1 MDSFRTFMNIF
12 TRGVRERN
20 ASDLTEILED
30 SKTYFERLSKDDR
43 ELALSIFF
51 DKQEGILC
59 FLENEFNT
67 LKPDKNFDT
76 VIKNAFRLLEF
87 VIEQF
92 SEIFLPYIVDTKNIC
107 QKVLETKCSL
117 LIKKPACNAFIKLIE
132 LFKEH
137 EMELGKTIEKLVSL
151 FAMVDIKERSIW
163 FSVIA
168 KIIRHRPDLLEI
180 HENATAI
187 FRQLRNDFIKQ
198 NNPRNTVRSTDIFQI
213 YFDVFSDL
221 LREFSED
228 LEREHYEELY
238 SWVKEFSRPER
249 YQVKKIAMRSA
260 VNLLSR
266 HIYLFREFVYAD
278 YDHWYKLLINL
289 AQDKNTQCSECGQ
302 RALRNF
308 YRSIGEMLKK
318 KTSEEDK
325 TVFLYFKNFFE
336 KQLEDNQEVIANIR
350 FVVYGFS
357 QMAAPCKRYLTHND
371 VREMF
376 SLVAHCA
383 MPLCSRENLGQL
395 DLDSICDYL
404 EALSEIILH
413 MSELSIDQINIIS
426 KLSIILIKRFPE
438 LPIVNRNFAIHSLTK
453 TIVNIRTV
461 SKALLEEFLYN
472 LIYNGIIWTCSH
484 TLLVDAE
491 LERELKRLDELLMCY
506 KNYLPLWSQLLKRE
520 WYKPHEYIVQDVV
533 DSAIH
538 VCITLITKL
547 NLNTRVNDDNI
558 FSDASF
564 SQIAENAADFRMFV
578 NIVDLY
584 VDIINKL
591 ESSLLTRTLHRFLL
605 KFIDMSYKRPLVSGF
620 YKLVYATFK
629 HIPSLT
635 EDESETET
643 LELLYKYLINILNLM
658 PTFTGELLTTC
669 LSLILNV
676 PEMYIERILDSSIP
690 TFKIALTVGLSDF
703 EVAWTALN
711 ALERWSSCSN
721 DQQKSKFLLEIVPFL
736 EPYLNSGESYV
747 EMSQDI
753 IKSERKV
760 IKRIVLRDNEKT
772 LEKFQMRVLLFIASL
787 DTDALMS
794 FVYKKSMDIGAT
806 WDKKDLLKYSLSLS
820 DAEVDIY
827 FDKILPRLTELARNS
842 GDRRTKIIACEVL
855 HSMVMLIL
863 GKTSK
868 SNLDKFAPLYN
879 IICPAL
885 LSLGCDF
892 DEAARQIFQ
901 PLMLQLMHW
910 LSSKFMLKSLATTCF
925 IDSVFEAL
933 SNDSNSSLREFSGA
947 CLAEFTK
954 WSIKQ
959 SNNDR
964 RGTESNI
971 DEVVNK
977 MMNFAVHPSTCKRI
991 AAATA
996 FNHLYA
1002 ILRED
1007 ETIVSVYWLE
1017 LLYCFVKS
1025 LDGCNDPTIVVAL
1038 NHVERVLIAKKNL
1051 LNANHGKRRLPT
1063 EFKGATLTDA
1073 AYWLLTQC
1081 GSVNSTCRAK
1091 CMDLVVKLSEHI
1103 NDCDS
1108 VATMIDHFIAV
1119 YGNKQFNRIIF
1130 NDLDS
1135 KTEDLITC
1143 SIILP
1148 LLRSLDCYIWLI
1160 KNDLLKM
1167 EYLFA
1172 NSSAETEILFN
1183 SAKNFIFVVNKMKRE
1198 TGDDSAVMLS
1208 KELDELQNLQ
1218 CKLIVTIFDFF
1229 RILLD
1234 SDENYVPDYFL
1245 CKDLF
1250 ELISKCIMCPQVV
1263 GFETI
1268 NLESTES
1275 LSLILHDL
1283 MESMIRKGDHAI
1295 LDAIKRQLSVHVE
1308 KHINNFIDLDK
1319 IVSSSCSCSELKQ
1332 YVHGLRFLERHNIL
1346 GQMYNGIYS
1355 IDQPDDKITRVF
1367 GVLAREEIGEFVSVN
1382 IKTPVIEYLQILMEL
1397 LLSRYE
1403 TSITKTLVA
1412 LIGNDTMVWDLFVP
1426 EDRLGMYFLR
1436 LFKNEI
1442 FKYMLKDAEKT
1453 MEAFDSLLQTN
1464 SSLLLTMM
1472 EQLFLFV
1479 QRHRNELRENR
1490 ESLADA
1496 MIKRFTVFERA
1507 VNDQHDRKEK
1517 LISIYG
1523 VVVSL
1528 KERPIE
1534 VQSLNKDFHA
1544 WILDQLTGNDDDV
1557 NDKIRILQNFLVC
1570 LTDKTSDSQ
1579 PELLAILHT
1588 LRTDRIALCPNNF
1601 SLRDVKA
1608 SKAINCFQTLLT
1620 LLPVTKSIVVFKSI
1634 ILFAA
1639 GIAEHLWDDRTEENL
1654 KRYFISIGPANALAS
1669 MEAAYKL
1676 FLSLN
1681 KPINERFD
1689 ILRRFLL
1696 PSFEFC
1702 ETAEIKKFFERNI
1715 REIYT
1720 VIERAIVGS
1729 SSDMSQLIVSK
1740 IGCYDLVAVMFAK
1753 VDINEIDDPD
1763 SVITRNAIDQ
1773 VETGKELLRNL
1784 YRSTLQVRMLKTPDP
1799 EQKET
1804 MRLLHCSAYNL
1815 SIAIVSLKTDE
1826 DTYKS
1831 IFAENRKKEQLIWE
1845 NIVDCQKRYDIE
1857 QTFKEYPK
1865 HYKKLVNIRK
1875 SIRKQTNSGR
1885 NSYVYSYDL
1894 SNCTLNEDIHAY
1906 DYNEAVVRD
1915 NNTDT
1920 KQESMSVLL
1929 ESDQLN
1935 NHECMATICGVLNHM
1950 ISTQIST
1957 PPDDN
1962 TDQDDIVIPKWLEC
1976 FCSPAGSDNV
1986 RLFKL
1991 KIMLNMQ
1998 TVFKPY
2004 AKYCLQ
2010 VIIHTA
2016 YSYLVRNPLN
2026 YVIAD
2031 VIEMLI
2037 DWRRVALPDT
2047 PKEKAIVQKLW
2058 EIMIETA
2065 VVNKTNDI
2073 TGAVYKYNLYMIKV
2087 ILEMWR
2093 DCLELPQNLGSKME
2107 TAAGATVYLIL
2118 ICMVNG
2124 MIDKMIERE
2133 DIFKFL
2139 EKSLQN
2145 WKDDKQTVV
2154 QCCECFG
2161 LILKHLNE
2169 HDSLSSRIGLI
2180 IEQIRSVLR
2189 QMQASFAA
2197 RQIICIRALCKSYP
2211 DAGIIYFDF
2220 VTTNMIRVDR
2230 MEQSYC
2236 LEIFLHCIPKFNTE
2250 QVLKE
2255 LEYLKFRDLLKNKV
2269 LLYEKIALQIIHAL
2283 VSILPPSYLLSLVVL
2298 VTPYTKH
2305 DSSEYRDCAYDIFIG
2320 VYNKYIVDTSDEE
2333 DARKL
2338 MHISKEMLFD
2348 GILDPAEQ
2356 LQEKILD
2363 FWTRSA
2369 HLTSTREQ
2377 RLLESLNAYV
2387 PGASGNFLPY
2397 LLLMIL
2403 DLAKKSKNYMQ
2414 KIFDEPLYEDCN
2426 YRDYKITPSWR
2437 TKNLGSKAPLFVP
2450 SLASKMNQTF
2460 TQMTA
2465 TLTGSFESSYT
2476 RPYESNTGFDLQA
2489 TQDLEF
2495 EPTFADQEPTSMS
2508 DNYDF
2513 DDTFKMP
2520 AVPEPAHNKKSKR
2533 MLSSSAEISS
2543 AIRQKEIKKNIQR
2556 AEMIKEDAVRQRS
2569 SVKLYRKY
2577 RIGDFPDIEIFHST
2591 LIEPLQQLAK
2601 KDSQI
2606 CKDLTVSI
2614 VCAFLKECRENEF
2627 VKNVADSLKLIVEK
2641 ERGSNAMI
2649 AVSLEILQA
2658 TRVVNCSPE
2667 VVARVSRLN
2676 SLNFLGPLVIEENI
2690 IYRRNDI
2697 EPPKKRARNYDVQDT
2712 TMQHCLQEEWLQ
2724 LANLYESI
2732 NDVDVVLSI
2741 FHNHITNE
2749 DIRDASFAQ
2758 TANNWVE
2765 AKAAYEKAY
2774 ETDSVLV
2781 KEHCLQGLF
2790 ECLSNMCRWDK
2801 IDEHIQKKSNE
2812 SIENIWDD
2820 PWKDWMLP
2828 WLFEVYVRRLI
2839 DAKASNSLFETKELI
2854 EAWLGN
2860 DAKVK
2865 YIKRSFGSELTMF
2878 WLYDQLEVARD
2889 LTLSTLDEMREQWIR
2904 LHPLST
2910 QLRVHM
2916 LQRLRIIND
2925 VNWYIK
2931 VLKTAER
2938 PDDLRDILNFW
2949 NNSLPSVQDAII
2961 PWEKLTSYRIE
2972 FISGPLRKTMAKW
2985 NIDETQ
2991 QDSESVPDRVEAG
3004 IARQLSTAAFSMRL
3018 KMIETA
3024 LAQKNKYIAK
3034 KYLIQL
3040 EKIINISDHSV
3051 DMEHQFLLAVAKT
3064 KYLNGEIETDTKKK
3078 LSNYASSWTHCH
3090 DLLRRADLD
3099 PMINVHIRHQI
3110 GKVAS
3115 KLAQLSQKDAT
3126 FSDLLAG
3133 NTAILDRINV
3143 ANDDA
3148 PAIRESLNAY
3158 CLNQLKECCAVES
3171 PSIRECY
3178 YTLSKYCYEKL
3189 SGDSY
3194 AGDAEIS
3201 KEFVRSTLKAMSYGS
3216 LEAAHYFPCLL
3227 KSEYFEDE
3235 QTKDIFLKDC
3245 EGIQTWLFLSWQAQ
3259 LFSHLGTAIAPL
3271 IIPILKRIVET
3282 YPNAVMYTF
3291 RLTVETNPALLNEAR
3306 TYEIRQILYQ
3316 RSEIDHFLLAMQYL
3330 VQPEL
3335 YLQYYLFEL
3344 LKNLS
3349 LGSATAVSMLLKK
3362 VYPNKREMEQDL
3374 RPGTIFNE
3382 IKAYE
3387 NQIKRWES
3395 WKPEKIKQEVSKLI
3409 EKLKNSFG
3417 RRKDKSH
3424 LQDYSPWLHRFSGK
3438 DIEIPGQYTGDRKPM
3453 PRYHAKIIKIEPSVK
3468 VLKSLRKPIQI
3479 VMIGNDAKE
3488 YNFLV
3493 KFGEDL
3499 RQDQRLQQLF
3509 TVMNKTLRI
3518 DTACKQKQLS
3528 IDTYQVIPLSKTVGL
3543 IQWIDNT
3550 RSLQEFIRFTFSKE
3564 QEKRCESIGE
3574 QYEQWI
3580 QSAAPSKK
3588 QVERYK
3594 EATVKYSVAKV
3605 NAKMGELIRKTD
3617 WDSLR
3622 KTFTVLCPSVESF
3635 VVMRRNFV
3643 TTYATMCIAH
3653 WILGIGDRHLGNLL
3667 IVVASG
3673 RCLGIDFGLAFD
3685 AGVDLRIPELMP
3697 FRLTHQ
3703 ILGLLRPFTEKDLLR
3718 AIMVH
3723 TLRALRN
3730 ESGPILSCM
3739 DVFVHEPLNWTEHVN
3754 KKQQENEDDVADI
3767 KWMPKKK
3774 IKAVTKKLT
3783 GIKPSS
3789 IILEQL
3795 KEQHEG
3801 KYLDRCYVILNGE
3814 DDIKRPR
3821 ASIKNDSLSPEE
3833 QIDCLLDQATDLN
3846 ILGRTYGGWRP
3857 WL

>member
-12 TRGVRERN
+12 ATAVRERN
-20 ASDLTEILED
+20 SNDLIEILRN
-30 SKTYFERLSKDDR
+30 SRTYFQKLSKDDS

-51 DKQEGILC
+51 DQQNGILS
-59 FLENEFNT
+59 FLQNEFNKS
-67 LKPDKNFDT
+67 KPQKGFDT
-76 VIKNAFRLLEF
+76 AIKEAFHLLEF
-87 VIEQF
+87 VIVQF
-92 SEIFLPYIVDTKNIC
+92 SEIYLPYIIDTKNIC
-107 QKVLETKCSL
+107 QKVLEIKCASL
-117 LIKKPACNAFIKLIE
+117 NKKAACSTFNKLIE
-132 LFKEH
+132 LFSGH
-137 EMELGKTIEKLVSL
+137 EMGLDETIEKLVSS
-151 FAMVDIKERSIW
+151 FTIVDIKERSIW
-163 FSVIA
+163 FCVIG
-168 KIIRHRPDLLEI
+168 KIIKHKPEI
-180 HENATAI
+180 QVNATTI

-198 NNPRNTVRSTDIFQI
+198 YNPQNTQQSNDIFQI
-213 YFDVFSDL
+213 YLDVFSDL
-221 LREFSED
+221 LTELSEV
-228 LEREHYEELY
+228 LEKKHYKELY
-238 SWVKEFSRPER
+238 GWVKDFSHSER
-249 YQVKKIAMRSA
+249 YQFKRVVMRSA
-260 VNLLSR
+260 VNLLSH
-266 HIYLFREFVYAD
+266 HIELFREFVYSD
-278 YDHWYKLLINL
+278 YDYWYKLLIDL
-289 AQDKNTQCSECGQ
+289 AQSRNTQCSECGQ
-302 RALRNF
+302 RALKSF
-308 YRSIGEMLKK
+308 YKFIGNMLKD

-336 KQLEDNQEVIANIR
+336 EQLKNNAEVNANIR

-383 MPLCSRENLGQL
+383 LPLCSRENLERL
-395 DLDSICDYL
+395 ELESICDYL
-404 EALSEIILH
+404 GALSEIILH

-426 KLSIILIKRFPE
+426 KLSIILMKRFPE
-438 LPIVNRNFAIHSLTK
+438 LPIVNRNSAIFSLTK
-453 TIVNIRTV
+453 TIVNIGTV

-484 TLLVDAE
+484 TLFVDAE
-491 LERELKRLDELLMCY
+491 LERELKHLDERLMCY

-520 WYKPHEYIVQDVV
+520 RYRQHKYEYIVQDVV

-547 NLNTRVNDDNI
+547 NLNTRVNDDNV

-564 SQIAENAADFRMFV
+564 SQIAENAADFRMYV

-584 VDIINKL
+584 VDIINEL
-591 ESSLLTRTLHRFLL
+591 ESSLLTRTMHKFLL
-605 KFIDMSYKRPLVSGF
+605 KFINMSYKRPLVSGF
-620 YKLVYATFK
+620 YKLVYATFQ
-629 HIPSLT
+629 HISNLT
-635 EDESETET
+635 EDEIETET
-643 LELLYKYLINILNLM
+643 LELLYKYFINILNLM

-676 PEMYIERILDSSIP
+676 PDMYIERILDSSIP

-711 ALERWSSCSN
+711 TLERWSSRSN
-721 DQQKSKFLLEIVPFL
+721 GQQKSKFLLEIVPFL
-736 EPYLNSGESYV
+736 EPYLNSGESNV

-753 IKSERKV
+753 INSERKV

-772 LEKFQMRVLLFIASL
+772 LERFQMRVLLFVASL

-794 FVYKKSMDIGAT
+794 FVYKKSMNIGAT

-827 FDKILPRLTELARNS
+827 FDKILPRLTQLARNS
-842 GDRRTKIIACEVL
+842 GDRRTKIIACELL
-855 HSMVMLIL
+855 HSVIMLIL

-868 SNLDKFAPLYN
+868 SNLDKFTPLYN

-885 LSLGCDF
+885 LNLGCDF

-964 RGTESNI
+964 GTQLNI
-971 DEVVNK
+971 DEVLHK
-977 MMNFAVHPSTCKRI
+977 MMNFAVHPSTYKRI

-996 FNHLYA
+996 FNHLYT

-1017 LLYCFVKS
+1017 ILYCFVKS
-1025 LDGCNDPTIVVAL
+1025 LDGCNDPTIFVAL
-1038 NHVERVLIAKKNL
+1038 DHVERVLIAKKNL
-1051 LNANHGKRRLPT
+1051 LNANHKKRRLPT
-1063 EFKGATLTDA
+1063 EFEGATLTDA
-1073 AYWLLTQC
+1073 VYWLLTQC
-1081 GSVNSTCRAK
+1081 GSVNSSCRAK
-1091 CMDLVVKLSEHI
+1091 CMDLVVKVSEHI
-1103 NDCDS
+1103 SNCDS
-1108 VATMIDHFIAV
+1108 AATMINNYITV
-1119 YGNKQFNRIIF
+1119 YGKKEFNAIIF
-1130 NDLDS
+1130 KDLDS
-1135 KTEDLITC
+1135 KIESLTC

-1148 LLRSLDCYIWLI
+1148 LLRSLDCCIWLM
-1160 KNDLLKM
+1160 KNDLITM

-1172 NSSAETEILFN
+1172 NSNTENEILFN
-1183 SAKNFIFVVNKMKRE
+1183 SAKNYIFVVHKIKNE
-1198 TGDDSAVMLS
+1198 TDDDSMVMLS
-1208 KELDELQNLQ
+1208 KESEELQILQ
-1218 CKLIVTIFDFF
+1218 CKLIVTILNFSQ
-1229 RILLD
+1229 ILLK
-1234 SDENYVPDYFL
+1234 SEKNYVPDFFL

-1250 ELISKCIMCPQVV
+1250 ELISKCIMCPQAV

-1268 NLESTES
+1268 NFESTES
-1275 LSLILHDL
+1275 LSRILHDL
-1283 MESMIRKGDHAI
+1283 MESIIQKGDDAM
-1295 LDAIKRQLSVHVE
+1295 LDSIKRELSVHVE
-1308 KHINNFIDLDK
+1308 KHINNFIDLDE
-1319 IVSSSCSCSELKQ
+1319 IVSSTCSCSELKQ
-1332 YVHGLRFLERHNIL
+1332 YVRGLSFLEQHNIL
-1346 GQMYNGIYS
+1346 SQMYNGIYT
-1355 IDQPDDKITRVF
+1355 INQPDEKITRVF
-1367 GVLAREEIGEFVSVN
+1367 SVLARERMGEFVCVT
-1382 IKTPVIEYLQILMEL
+1382 IKTPVMEYLQILMEL

-1403 TSITKTLVA
+1403 TSTTRTLVT
-1412 LIGNDTMVWDLFVP
+1412 LIGNDTMIDWDFKKI
-1426 EDRLGMYFLR
+1426 EHGMYFLR
-1436 LFKNEI
+1436 LFKNKI

-1453 MEAFDSLLQTN
+1453 MEVFDTLLQAN
-1464 SSLLLTMM
+1464 ASLLLTTI

-1479 QRHRNELRENR
+1479 QRHRNELREKR

-1496 MIKRFTVFERA
+1496 MIRRFSAFERV
-1507 VNDQHDRKEK
+1507 VNNQEDRKEK
-1517 LISIYG
+1517 IISIYG
-1523 VVVSL
+1523 VVVHL

-1544 WILDQLTGNDDDV
+1544 WILDQLTESHDV
-1557 NDKIRILQNFLVC
+1557 NHKIRILQNFLVC

-1579 PELLAILHT
+1579 PELLAILRT
-1588 LRTDRIALCPNNF
+1588 LRSDRISLCPNNF
-1601 SLRDVKA
+1601 SQRDVKA
-1608 SKAINCFQTLLT
+1608 LKVINCFQTLLT
-1620 LLPVTKSIVVFKSI
+1620 FLPVTKSIVVFKSI

-1639 GIAEHLWDDRTEENL
+1639 GIAEHLWDVKTEENL
-1654 KRYFISIGPANALAS
+1654 KKYFSSIGPANALAS
-1669 MEAAYKL
+1669 LEAAYKL

-1681 KPINERFD
+1681 MPTNERFD

-1696 PSFEFC
+1696 PLFEFC
-1702 ETAEIKKFFERNI
+1702 ETAEIRKFFERNI

-1720 VIERAIVGS
+1720 IIEQAIVGS
-1729 SSDMSQLIVSK
+1729 GSDMSQLMVSK

-1753 VDINEIDDPD
+1753 VDINEIDNPD
-1763 SVITRNAIDQ
+1763 SVITKNAIDQ

-1784 YRSTLQVRMLKTPDP
+1784 YKSTLQVRRLKTPDP

-1815 SIAIVSLKTDE
+1815 SVAIVSLKTDE

-1831 IFAENRKKEQLIWE
+1831 IFAENRKNEQLIWE
-1845 NIVDCQKRYDIE
+1845 NIVDCQRPYNLE

-1865 HYKKLVNIRK
+1865 YYKKLVNIRK
-1875 SIRKQTNSGR
+1875 SIRKQTNSGQ

-1915 NNTDT
+1915 SRSNADT
-1920 KQESMSVLL
+1920 KEESMSVLL
-1929 ESDQLN
+1929 ESDELN

-1950 ISTQIST
+1950 ISTHIST
-1957 PPDDN
+1957 PPDGNLDE
-1962 TDQDDIVIPKWLEC
+1962 DIMIPKWLEC
-1976 FCSPAGSDNV
+1976 FCGPTGNDNV

-1991 KIMLNMQ
+1991 KIILNMQ

-2010 VIIHTA
+2010 VIIHAA
-2016 YSYLVRNPLN
+2016 YSYLIRNPLN

-2037 DWRRVALPDT
+2037 DWQNVARPVT
-2047 PKEKAIVQKLW
+2047 TKEKAIAQKLW
-2058 EIMIETA
+2058 EIMIEKA
-2065 VVNKTNDI
+2065 VVNKRNDI
-2073 TGAVYKYNLYMIKV
+2073 TKAVYKYNMYMIKV

-2093 DCLELPQNLGSKME
+2093 GCLELPQNLGSKIE
-2107 TAAGATVYLIL
+2107 DAPGATVYLIL

-2124 MIDKMIERE
+2124 MIDKMLER
-2133 DIFKFL
+2133 DDVFQFL
-2139 EKSLQN
+2139 EKTLRN
-2145 WKDDKQTVV
+2145 WKDDEETVL

-2161 LILKHLNE
+2161 LTLKHLDE
-2169 HDSLSSRIGLI
+2169 HDSPSDKKGKI
-2180 IEQIRSVLR
+2180 IELIRSVLR
-2189 QMQASFAA
+2189 QMQTSFAA
-2197 RQIICIRALCKSYP
+2197 RQIKCIRALCKSYP
-2211 DAGIIYFDF
+2211 DAGIIYFEF
-2220 VTTNMIRVDR
+2220 VTANMFRVDR
-2230 MEQSYC
+2230 MGQSYC
-2236 LEIFLHCIPKFNTE
+2236 LEIFLECVPRFDTE
-2250 QVLKE
+2250 RVLKE
-2255 LEYLKFRDLLKNKV
+2255 LEYIKFRDLLKNKV
-2269 LLYEKIALQIIHAL
+2269 LPYEKIALQIIHTLA
-2283 VSILPPSYLLSLVVL
+2283 SILSPSHLLSLVVL
-2298 VTPYTKH
+2298 LTPYTKH
-2305 DSSEYRDCAYDIFIG
+2305 DSSEYRECAYNIFIDI
-2320 VYNKYIVDTSDEE
+2320 YKKYIVDTSDDE
-2333 DARKL
+2333 DVRKL
-2338 MHISKEMLFD
+2338 MHISKEMLFN

-2356 LQEKILD
+2356 VQEKILD
-2363 FWTRSA
+2363 FWTQSA
-2369 HLTSTREQ
+2369 HLRSTCEQ
-2377 RLLESLNAYV
+2377 RLLETLNAYE
-2387 PGASGNFLPY
+2387 PGACNNFLPF

-2403 DLAKKSKNYMQ
+2403 DLTKKSKNYMQ
-2414 KIFDEPLYEDCN
+2414 KIFDEPLHECS

-2465 TLTGSFESSYT
+2465 TLTDTFDSSYT
-2476 RPYESNTGFDLQA
+2476 RPYSNTDFDLQA
-2489 TQDLEF
+2489 TQDPEF
-2495 EPTFADQEPTSMS
+2495 EPTFVNEEPTSMLDHYS
-2508 DNYDF
+2508 F
-2513 DDTFKMP
+2513 DDTFKIP

-2533 MLSSSAEISS
+2533 FLSSSVEVSS
-2543 AIRQKEIKKNIQR
+2543 DFRQKEIKKNIQR

-2569 SVKLYRKY
+2569 SVRLYRKY
-2577 RIGDFPDIEIFHST
+2577 RIGDFPDIEIFHSA

-2614 VCAFLKECRENEF
+2614 VCAFLRDCRDNEF
-2627 VKNVADSLKLIVEK
+2627 VKNVVDSLKLIVER
-2641 ERGSNAMI
+2641 ERGSNSMV

-2658 TRVVNCSPE
+2658 TRVTDCSPE

-2676 SLNFLGPLVIEENI
+2676 SLNFLGPLVIEENL
-2690 IYRRNDI
+2690 IYRRNDV
-2697 EPPKKRARNYDVQDT
+2697 EPPKKRARNCDAQDT
-2712 TMQHCLQEEWLQ
+2712 TTQQCLQKEWLQ

-2741 FHNHITNE
+2741 FQNHITNE

-2758 TANNWVE
+2758 TATNWVE

-2801 IDEHIQKKSNE
+2801 IDEHIKEKSDG
-2812 SIENIWDD
+2812 SIEKIWDD

-2828 WLFEVYVRRLI
+2828 WLFEVFVRRLTNANAN
-2839 DAKASNSLFETKELI
+2839 DSLFETKELI
-2854 EAWLGN
+2854 EAWLGD
-2860 DAKVK
+2860 DAKMK
-2865 YIKRSFGSELTMF
+2865 YIKRSFGSELAMF
-2878 WLYDQLEVARD
+2878 WLYDQVEIARD
-2889 LTLSTLDEMREQWIR
+2889 LTLSTLDGMREQWIR
-2904 LHPLST
+2904 LYPLST
-2910 QLRVHM
+2910 QLRVNM
-2916 LQRLRIIND
+2916 MQKLRIIND

-2931 VLKTAER
+2931 VLKTAES
-2938 PDDLRDILNFW
+2938 PDDLQDILKFW

-2972 FISGPLRKTMAKW
+2972 FVIGPLRNKLGKW
-2985 NIDETQ
+2985 NVDETQ
-2991 QDSESVPDRVEAG
+2991 QDSESVPDREEEAG
-3004 IARQLSTAAFSMRL
+3004 IAQQLSTAAFSMRL

-3024 LAQKNKYIAK
+3024 LGQKNKYISK
-3034 KYLIQL
+3034 KYLYQL
-3040 EKIINISDHSV
+3040 EKNMSDYSV
-3051 DMEHQFLLAVAKT
+3051 HMEHQFLLAVAKT

-3078 LSNYASSWTHCH
+3078 LSNYACSWIHCH
-3090 DLLRRADLD
+3090 NLLQRTDLD
-3099 PMINVHIRHQI
+3099 PMINVHVRHEI
-3110 GKVAS
+3110 SKIAS
-3115 KLAQLSQKDAT
+3115 KIAELSQKDTT
-3126 FSDLLAG
+3126 FSDLLTR
-3133 NTAILDRINV
+3133 NTAILDAISV
-3143 ANDDA
+3143 ANDDV
-3148 PAIRESLNAY
+3148 PAIQESLNAY
-3158 CLNQLKECCAVES
+3158 CLNQLKECCTVPS
-3171 PSIRECY
+3171 PSIKECY
-3178 YTLSKYCYEKL
+3178 YTLSKYCYDKL
-3189 SGDSY
+3189 SCDSN
-3194 AGDAEIS
+3194 DAEIS
-3201 KEFVRSTLKAMSYGS
+3201 KQFVRSTLKAMSYGS

-3227 KSEYFEDE
+3227 KSEYFEDAE
-3235 QTKDIFLKDC
+3235 TKDIFLKES

-3291 RLTVETNPALLNEAR
+3291 RLTVETTPALLNEAR
-3306 TYEIRQILYQ
+3306 TYDIRKILYQ

-3335 YLQYYLFEL
+3335 YLQYYLLEL

-3349 LGSATAVSMLLKK
+3349 LGSATAVSTLLKK
-3362 VYPNKREMEQDL
+3362 VYPNKGEIERDL

-3382 IKAYE
+3382 IRAYE

-3395 WKPEKIKQEVSKLI
+3395 WKPEKIKQDAYKII
-3409 EKLKNSFG
+3409 EKLKNALGS
-3417 RRKDKSH
+3417 RKDKLH
-3424 LQDYSPWLHRFSGK
+3424 LQDYSPWLHRFSEK

-3453 PRYHAKIIKIEPSVK
+3453 PQYHAKIMKIEPSVK
-3468 VLKSLRKPIQI
+3468 VLKSLRKPIQM

-3488 YNFLV
+3488 YPFLV

-3518 DTACKQKQLS
+3518 DTACKQRQLS

-3550 RSLQEFIRFTFSKE
+3550 RSLQEFIRFTLSQE
-3564 QEKRCESIGE
+3564 EEKRWGSIGE

-3588 QVERYK
+3588 QFERYK
-3594 EATVKYSVAKV
+3594 EATMKYSAAKV
-3605 NAKMGELIRKTD
+3605 TAKMGEFMRKTS

-3667 IVVASG
+3667 IAVGSG

-3697 FRLTHQ
+3697 FRLTNQ
-3703 ILGLLRPFTEKDLLR
+3703 ILGLLKPFTEKDLLR
-3718 AIMVH
+3718 AVMVH

-3754 KKQQENEDDVADI
+3754 KKQQENEDDVADV

-3774 IKAVTKKLT
+3774 IKAVTKKLN
-3783 GIKPSS
+3783 GIKPSW
-3789 IILEQL
+3789 IIWEQL

-3814 DDIKRPR
+3814 DDVKRPR
-3821 ASIKNDSLSPEE
+3821 ATIKNDGLSPEE
-3833 QIDCLLDQATDLN
+3833 QIDCLLDQAIDLN